1 MNLFAPSL
9 LDKLLA
15 TDGDLQGRGTTPRM
29 SVEQVKE
36 SVARDIE
43 TLLNSRPAFEPAQLA
58 GYANV
63 ARSML
68 TFGLV
73 DISSLSVASDRDRLR
88 ITESIRRSIADHE
101 QRLVQVEVTVQDAA
115 AVGEGLRFS
124 IRAKLKLTPSTEP
137 VAFDAVLQP
146 GSNRYAVTRSRPRA
160 ESSAAVAQPG

>member
-1 MNLFAPSL
+1 MNLYAPSL

-15 TDGDLQGRGTTPRM
+15 TDVDAHGRGTTPRM
-29 SVEQVKE
+29 NVEQVKE

-43 TLLNSRPAFEPAQLA
+43 TLLNARPSFEPSQLVS
-58 GYANV
+58 YANV

-68 TFGLV
+68 TFGLT
-73 DISSLSVASDRDRLR
+73 DITSLSVASDRDRLR

-101 QRLVQVEVTVQDAA
+101 QRLVQVEVSVHDSMGA
-115 AVGEGLRFS
+115 GGGLRFS

-137 VAFDAVLQP
+137 VAFDAVLHP

-160 ESSAAVAQPG
+160 ASLPAGA

>member
-15 TDGDLQGRGTTPRM
+15 TDVDAQGRGTTPRM

-43 TLLNSRPAFEPAQLA
+43 TLLNARPGFEPAQL
-58 GYANV
+58 GSYPHV

-68 TFGLV
+68 TFGLT
-73 DISSLSVASDRDRLR
+73 DITSLSVASDRDRLR
-88 ITESIRRSIADHE
+88 ITEAIRRSLADHE
-101 QRLVQVEVTVQDAA
+101 QRLVQVEVTVTDSVE
-115 AVGEGLRFS
+115 VGGGLRFS

-137 VAFDAVLQP
+137 VAFDAVLHP
-146 GSNRYAVTRSRPRA
+146 GSNRYAVSRSRPRA
-160 ESSAAVAQPG
+160 LSPAAAA

>member
-15 TDGDLQGRGTTPRM
+15 TDVDPQGRGTTPRM
-29 SVEQVKE
+29 NLEQVKE

-43 TLLNSRPAFEPAQLA
+43 TLLNTRPSFEPSQVA
-58 GYANV
+58 GYVNV

-68 TFGLV
+68 TFGLT

-88 ITESIRRSIADHE
+88 INESIRRSIADHE
-101 QRLVQVEVTVQDAA
+101 QRLVQVEVTVHDAA
-115 AVGEGLRFS
+115 KVGEGLRFS
-124 IRAKLKLTPSTEP
+124 IRARLKLTPSTEP

-160 ESSAAVAQPG
+160 VASAAASQLG